1 MLQLSHRKLANIGL
15 IAILLLLN
23 HLALAQDTSELTEKA
38 SELSENTTELTQE
51 TSDLTAK
58 ISELAEQKAEMSE
71 AEALWVKNATE
82 NIQKATESVQ
92 KAIESVRQAIQPE
105 EDGPGVN
112 TWWSVTPPLLAIA
125 IALIFRQVIPALFIG
140 LVFGAWIMNGFTL
153 TGLGVATLEAFQVYI
168 VGALADAG
176 HASVILFSLMIGG
189 MVGITSRNGGT
200 HGVVRLIVSWAN
212 SVKRACIATVGM
224 GLSIFFDDYANTL
237 VVGKTMR
244 PVTDKLRISRQK
256 LAYLVDSTAAP
267 VACIAFITTWV
278 GFEVGLID
286 DAVEKISTLDTNG
299 YALFLQTIPYSFYPI
314 LALILVFTVA
324 YTGRDFGPMYA
335 AEINARNSATIAS
348 DSTDEPLEDEDIE
361 PIEGKPVRAINAILP
376 ILALIV
382 TVVAG
387 LFYTGYDPEEE
398 KTIQQIIGDSD
409 PYKGL
414 LWGSLVG
421 VLVAGFMS
429 LIQGILSLQQTVDA
443 WYSGIKT
450 MLLAIVILILAWA
463 MSDIT
468 AALKTS
474 DFISN
479 LVQGS
484 LSVQWMPVIIFLL
497 AALTAFA
504 TGTSWGAMGILIP
517 LMVPLVWNMMQDQGM
532 TNPDDMAILYLSISS
547 ILAGAVWG
555 DHCSPIS
562 DTTILSSMA
571 TQCDHVE
578 HVKTQIPYA
587 FYAGG
592 FAVLLGIIPTSF
604 GLSVWISLLMS
615 AILMVVGFRFLGKK
629 V

>member
-1 MLQLSHRKLANIGL
+1 MLQLSQRKLAYFGL
-15 IAILLLLN
+15 IIITLLFIN
-23 HLALAQDTSELTEKA
+23 DTALAQEA
-38 SELSENTTELTQE
+38 
-51 TSDLTAK
+51 A
-58 ISELAEQKAEMSE
+58 AE
-71 AEALWVKNATE
+71 AEKNPFI
-82 NIQKATESVQ
+82 NSK
-92 KAIESVRQAIQPE
+92 
-105 EDGPGVN
+105 
-112 TWWSVTPPLLAIA
+112 WSVTPPLLAIA
-125 IALIFRQVIPALFIG
+125 IALLFRQVIPALFIG
-140 LVFGAWIMNGFTL
+140 IVFGAWILNGFTFS
-153 TGLGVATLEAFQVYI
+153 GLGVAILEAFQVYI
-168 VGALADAG
+168 VEALADKD

-200 HGVVRLIVSWAN
+200 HGVVKMIVSWAHN
-212 SVKRACIATVGM
+212 VKRACIATVGM

-244 PVTDKLRISRQK
+244 PVTDKLHISRQK

-286 DAVEKISTLDTNG
+286 QAVKQIGSLDTNG

-324 YTGRDFGPMYA
+324 YTGRDFGPMYT
-335 AEINARNSATIAS
+335 AEVKARNAAVAATS
-348 DSTDEPLEDEDIE
+348 NNEEPLEDDDIE
-361 PIEGKPVRAINAILP
+361 PIEGKPQRAINAILP

-382 TVVAG
+382 TVIGG
-387 LFYTGYDPEEE
+387 LLYTGYDPENP
-398 KTIQQIIGDSD
+398 KTLQQIIGDSD

-421 VLVAGFMS
+421 VLVAGVISM
-429 LIQGILSLQQTVDA
+429 IQGILSLKQTVDA

-463 MSDIT
+463 LSAVT
-468 AALKTS
+468 ESLETS
-474 DFISN
+474 NYISS
-479 LVQGS
+479 LVEDAID
-484 LSVQWMPVIIFLL
+484 VRWMPVIIFLL

-517 LMVPLVWNMMQDQGM
+517 LMVPLVWQMMTDQGLV
-532 TNPDDMAILYLSISS
+532 NPEDMAILYLSISS

-562 DTTILSSMA
+562 DTTILSSMS

-592 FAVLLGIIPTSF
+592 FAVVAGIIPTSF
-604 GLSVWISLLMS
+604 GLSVWLSLLIS
-615 AILMVVGFRFLGKK
+615 AVLMVAGFRFLSKK

>member
-1 MLQLSHRKLANIGL
+1 MLQLSQRKLACLGL
-15 IAILLLLN
+15 TAIALIIFSD
-23 HLALAQDTSELTEKA
+23 ATLAQEA
-38 SELSENTTELTQE
+38 
-51 TSDLTAK
+51 A
-58 ISELAEQKAEMSE
+58 
-71 AEALWVKNATE
+71 AEAQNE
-82 NIQKATESVQ
+82 NPYIKS
-92 KAIESVRQAIQPE
+92 
-105 EDGPGVN
+105 
-112 TWWSVTPPLLAIA
+112 WWSVTPPLLAIA
-125 IALIFRQVIPALFIG
+125 IALLFRQVIPALFIG
-140 LVFGAWIMNGFTL
+140 LVFGAWILNGFTL
-153 TGLGVATLEAFQVYI
+153 SGLGVAILEAFQVYI
-168 VGALADAG
+168 VEALADKD

-200 HGVVRLIVSWAN
+200 HGVVRVIVSWAH
-212 SVKRACIATVGM
+212 SVRRACIATVGM

-286 DAVEKISTLDTNG
+286 QAVKQVSGLDTNG

-335 AEINARNSATIAS
+335 AEVKARSTEATTGQVS
-348 DSTDEPLEDEDIE
+348 KEQLEDEEIE
-361 PIEGKPVRAINAILP
+361 PIPGKPLRAINAIVP

-382 TVVAG
+382 TVIGG
-387 LFYTGYDPEEE
+387 LLYTGYDPDQE
-398 KTIQQIIGDSD
+398 KTLQQIIGDSD

-429 LIQGILSLQQTVDA
+429 LIQGILSLKQTVDA

-450 MLLAIVILILAWA
+450 MMLAIVILILAWA
-463 MSDIT
+463 LSAIT
-468 AALKTS
+468 EALETS
-474 DFISN
+474 TYISS
-479 LVQGS
+479 LVEDS
-484 LSVQWMPVIIFLL
+484 LSARWMPVLIFLL
-497 AALTAFA
+497 SALTAFA

-517 LMVPLVWNMMQDQGM
+517 LMVPLVWQMMQAQGLAG
-532 TNPDDMAILYLSISS
+532 PDDMAILYLSISS

-562 DTTILSSMA
+562 DTTILSSMS

-604 GLSVWISLLMS
+604 GLSVWISLLVS
-615 AILMVVGFRFLGKK
+615 AVLMVTGFHFLGKK

>member
-1 MLQLSHRKLANIGL
+1 MLQLSQRKLASFGL
-15 IAILLLLN
+15 FAITLLLIN
-23 HLALAQDTSELTEKA
+23 DAALAQEA
-38 SELSENTTELTQE
+38 ATQ
-51 TSDLTAK
+51 TDQNPYINS
-58 ISELAEQKAEMSE
+58 
-71 AEALWVKNATE
+71 
-82 NIQKATESVQ
+82 
-92 KAIESVRQAIQPE
+92 
-105 EDGPGVN
+105 G
-112 TWWSVTPPLLAIA
+112 WSVTPPLLAIA
-125 IALIFRQVIPALFIG
+125 IALLFRQVIPALFIG
-140 LVFGAWIMNGFTL
+140 IVFGAWIINGFTPS
-153 TGLGVATLEAFQVYI
+153 GLGVAVLEAFQVYI
-168 VGALADAG
+168 VEALADKD

-200 HGVVRLIVSWAN
+200 HGVVRMIVRWAHN
-212 SVKRACIATVGM
+212 VRRACIATVGM

-286 DAVEKISTLDTNG
+286 QAVKQISTLDTNG

-324 YTGRDFGPMYA
+324 YTGRDFGPMYN
-335 AEINARNSATIAS
+335 AEVNARNAAAAATGS
-348 DSTDEPLEDEDIE
+348 HEEPLEDEDIE
-361 PIEGKPVRAINAILP
+361 PIEGKPLRAINAIIP

-382 TVVAG
+382 TVIGG
-387 LFYTGYDPEEE
+387 LLYTGYDPEQE
-398 KTIQQIIGDSD
+398 KTLQQIIGDSD

-421 VLVAGFMS
+421 VLVAGLLSM
-429 LIQGILSLQQTVDA
+429 IQGILNLKQTVDA
-443 WYSGIKT
+443 WYNGMKT
-450 MLLAIVILILAWA
+450 MMLAIVILILAWA
-463 MSDIT
+463 LSAIT
-468 AALKTS
+468 GALETS
-474 DFISN
+474 TYISS
-479 LVQGS
+479 LVEDS
-484 LSVQWMPVIIFLL
+484 LNVRWMPVLIFLL

-517 LMVPLVWNMMQDQGM
+517 LMVPLVWQMMQTQGL
-532 TNPDDMAILYLSISS
+532 TNPGDMAVLYLSISS

-562 DTTILSSMA
+562 DTTILSSMS

-592 FAVLLGIIPTSF
+592 FAVLLGVIPTSF
-604 GLSVWISLLMS
+604 GVSVWISLLIS
-615 AILMVVGFRFLGKK
+615 AVLMVTGFRFLGKK